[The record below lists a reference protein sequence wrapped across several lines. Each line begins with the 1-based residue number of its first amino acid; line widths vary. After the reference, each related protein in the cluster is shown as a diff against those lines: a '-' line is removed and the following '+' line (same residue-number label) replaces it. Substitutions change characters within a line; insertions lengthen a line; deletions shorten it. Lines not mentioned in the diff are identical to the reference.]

1 MGPVSKAIWAGG
13 DFWVAQERET
23 GPKSIRMIGHVCVRL
38 GREMLELMTSLNCPH
53 SLPGWGA
60 VLFYRQESG
69 GTERL
74 SKLPPNTYQ

>member
-1 MGPVSKAIWAGG
+1 MGPVSKAIGAGG

-38 GREMLELMTSLNCPH
+38 GREMLELITSLKLS
-53 SLPGWGA
+53 SLSSRGGA
-60 VLFYRQESG
+60 VLFYRQQSG